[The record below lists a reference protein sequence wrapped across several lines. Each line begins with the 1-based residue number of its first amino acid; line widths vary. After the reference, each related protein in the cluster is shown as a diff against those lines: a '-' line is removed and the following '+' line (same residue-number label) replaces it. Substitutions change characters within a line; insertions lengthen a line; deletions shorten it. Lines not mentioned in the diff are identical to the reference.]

1 MIGMNGERY
10 FYYLKLINNPPDNSV
25 VEYYVD
31 LSAQLE
37 NDYELSVSQITELES
52 LIGNYIKMKA
62 NPHIKVINAVTGIEE
77 DPPRTKIDDFGG
89 NAVFIGKEIRH
100 GIEWDVYEPRAS
112 NNLFFKKWY
121 YNERIAS
128 ILDKTLEKAIPHR
141 IPNYFD
147 IPPWIFGN
155 FSYRGIRYVPLAEII
170 NNAIDLE
177 IIPNKYYLVQ
187 KGISREFIDNIND
200 SNMWL

>member
-10 FYYLKLINNPPDNSV
+10 FYYIKLINNPPDNSV

-170 NNAIDLE
+170 NNAIELE

>member
-1 MIGMNGERY
+1 MNGERY
-10 FYYLKLINNPPDNSV
+10 FYYLKLINNPPENAV

-89 NAVFIGKEIRH
+89 NAVFVGKEIRH

-170 NNAIDLE
+170 NNAIELE

-200 SNMWL
+200 NNMWL

>member
-1 MIGMNGERY
+1 MNGERY

>member
-1 MIGMNGERY
+1 MNGERY
-10 FYYLKLINNPPDNSV
+10 FYYIKLINNPPDNSV

-170 NNAIDLE
+170 NNAIELE

>member
-1 MIGMNGERY
+1 MNGERY
-10 FYYLKLINNPPDNSV
+10 FYYLKLINNPPENAV

-89 NAVFIGKEIRH
+89 NAVFVGKEIRH

-170 NNAIDLE
+170 NNAIELE

>member
-1 MIGMNGERY
+1 MNGERY

-170 NNAIDLE
+170 NNAIELE